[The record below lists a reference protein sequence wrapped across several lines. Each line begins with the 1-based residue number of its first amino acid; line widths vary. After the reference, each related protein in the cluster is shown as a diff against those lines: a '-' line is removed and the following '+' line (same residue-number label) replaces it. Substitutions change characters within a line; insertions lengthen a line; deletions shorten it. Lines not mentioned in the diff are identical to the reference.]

1 MLQVIEQWRKLYL
14 QFNSKLTVN
23 EGAEMIGI
31 SKRNLEF
38 YIHTVKLG
46 EKYQYP
52 FESNLEKKI
61 GELKKFL
68 KQKSQEKKH
77 QEI

>member
-1 MLQVIEQWRKLYL
+1 MLRVIEQWRKLYL
-14 QFNSKLTVN
+14 QYNSKLGVN

-46 EKYQYP
+46 EKYQFP
-52 FESNLEKKI
+52 F
-61 GELKKFL
+61 
-68 KQKSQEKKH
+68 
-77 QEI
+77 